1 MERKKTKHKG
11 IYKVGKVYYITY
23 YAQGKKHEKAV
34 GAKLQR
40 ALDEK
45 GEMGE
50 KARFQDSQR
59 PHRFGSKDRDG
70 EGIKRPLPWASKAF
84 GMGLYKMGWSA
95 I

>member
-1 MERKKTKHKG
+1 MERKKTKHNG

-45 GEMGE
+45 REMEE
-50 KARFQDSQR
+50 KAQFQDSQR
-59 PHRFGSKDRDG
+59 PYRFRAKNHDA
-70 EGIKRPLPWASKAF
+70 EGIKRSLPWASKAF
-84 GMGLYKMGWSA
+84 RVGLYKMGWDA